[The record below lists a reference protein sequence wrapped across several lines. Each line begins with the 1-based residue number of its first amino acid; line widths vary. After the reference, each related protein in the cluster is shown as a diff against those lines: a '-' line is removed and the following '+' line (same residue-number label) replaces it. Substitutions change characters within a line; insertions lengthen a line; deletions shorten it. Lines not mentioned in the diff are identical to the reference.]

1 MVDVLR
7 GRVITPEEEISDG
20 VVVFDAGRVSWVGTA
35 DLVPARLRAEVPEA
49 ESTPAVILPGLVDVH
64 NHGGGGASFPDAA
77 DAQEA
82 QRAVWEHRRYGTT
95 RMLASLVTA
104 AEDVLLE
111 RATMLRGLV
120 DSGLIEGVHAEGP
133 FLSAARCGAQNPAH
147 LIDGDP
153 RLVTALAT
161 ALGAGLVSMTVA
173 PDVPGSDAVVAEL
186 VGAGVLPSFGHTD
199 AAVEVMDEALDGAL
213 DLLWAGGRRPTI
225 THLFN
230 GMRGLHHREPGPIPP
245 VLAAAR
251 RGRAVVELVADGVHL
266 HPHLVRDMFA
276 TLGAGN
282 IALVTDAMAA
292 AGMADGAYRLGSLD
306 VEVADGVARLAEGG
320 SIAGGTAHLLDVV
333 RITHGGG
340 VPLVDAVRA
349 ASLTPAEVIAPSCAG
364 VPFGALRTG
373 YRADAVVVDASWQVQ
388 QVWRDGELQ

>member
-1 MVDVLR
+1 MVHLLR
-7 GRVITPEEEISDG
+7 GRVLT
-20 VVVFDAGRVSWVGTA
+20 
-35 DLVPARLRAEVPEA
+35 PEA
-49 ESTPAVILPGLVDVH
+49 EITDGALAFDADRILWVGPAQDLPQRFGDELPAPAPQGRTILPGLVDVH
-64 NHGGGGASFPDAA
+64 NHGGGGASFPDAT

-82 QRAVWEHRRYGTT
+82 QQAVDEHRRYGTT

-104 AEDVLLE
+104 PREVLLE
-111 RATMLRGLV
+111 RAGMLGRLLEA
-120 DSGLIEGVHAEGP
+120 DAIEGVHAEGP

-153 RLVTALAT
+153 QLVSDLSAALGGRLAT
-161 ALGAGLVSMTVA
+161 MTIA
-173 PDVPGSDAVVAEL
+173 PDVPHSAAVAEEL

-199 AAVEVMDEALDGAL
+199 AAVEVMDEAITRAQH
-213 DLLWAGGRRPTI
+213 LLTPGGRRPTI

-251 RGRAVVELVADGVHL
+251 AGDLVVELVADGVHL

-282 IALVTDAMAA
+282 IALITDAMAA
-292 AGMADGAYRLGSLD
+292 AGMKDGAYRLGSLD
-306 VEVADGVARLAEGG
+306 VEVAGGVARLAEGG

-333 RITHGGG
+333 RITAQGG

-349 ASLTPAEVIAPSCAG
+349 ASLTPAEIIQPAVPGA
-364 VPFGALRTG
+364 PFGALRIG
-373 YRADAVVVDASWQVQ
+373 YRADAVVVGGDWQVEE
-388 QVWRDGELQ
+388 VWRDGVRL